1 MLLVGAAK
9 LSVVVVDVTAELSI
23 TCPNPA
29 DNEPQGNCEGNAL
42 EKELLQNEKYQHQ
55 VPLLPG
61 ILRNVKYALGGG
73 RKKAQAPPEPDKEN
87 SARDFAPGQEAK
99 GIGVLS

>member
-1 MLLVGAAK
+1 MKSLNLKLPAVIAMLLVGAAK

-42 EKELLQNEKYQHQ
+42 EKELTNHAEREHQ
-55 VPLLPG
+55 VPLLP
-61 ILRNVKYALGGG
+61 
-73 RKKAQAPPEPDKEN
+73 KECKVC
-87 SARDFAPGQEAK
+87 S
-99 GIGVLS
+99 

>member
-29 DNEPQGNCEGNAL
+29 DNEPQGNCEGNVL

-73 RKKAQAPPEPDKEN
+73 RKSMKLILLHLSEEEGWKVLV
-87 SARDFAPGQEAK
+87 
-99 GIGVLS
+99 GVIPVRNE